1 MQELAQGGTHIYKY
15 YIAFT
20 AILVLFISGC
30 SSSSQ
35 ISNSDL
41 EEYDVEKKID
51 ESIQGDFVFRLVSD
65 KKEYEAGDD
74 VKLYGEITYVGDK
87 DKVNIHHSSSAI
99 LFPMEEKVR
108 GFDIG
113 FVVKEIGLSTMLKQ
127 GEPYREEYRKSG
139 KYVEDAPIDYV
150 KFMEEF
156 SGIDGFPPGY
166 YVVNG
171 ETDFYLEGQER
182 INMKATIDFKVVE

>member
-1 MQELAQGGTHIYKY
+1 MQELAQGGIHIYKY

-30 SSSSQ
+30 SSSNQ

-87 DKVNIHHSSSAI
+87 DEVNIHHSSSAI

-139 KYVEDAPIDYV
+139 NYVEDAPIDYV

-166 YVVNG
+166 YVVHG
-171 ETDFYLEGQER
+171 EADFYLEGQER